1 MQTPPLVFELTATA
15 PPAAAG
21 LLVVGGWTM
30 APADAGL
37 SYAVPGA
44 ATPDAPLWRADFPAD
59 DPQQATARLE
69 RSAQQ
74 MAATQRALPLAH
86 ERLLALASHTP
97 PDPAG
102 LSFAGAAGG
111 TLPPAEAE
119 LLDTLDALTRRD
131 QAAVSFG
138 FGWLDGLT
146 QGWQE
151 GVQRVR
157 DFAERVMQAAAP
169 RAMVETR
176 TAGRLL
182 CRTSVGWDGDA
193 AMLWRLAPTAQQAA
207 LHWHTLDLALAAR
220 VTLLNAFSLLVR
232 GATLLA
238 RLSATLATP
247 GGALLAIPA
256 VWRFINRIQ
265 DEFDA

>member
-1 MQTPPLVFELTATA
+1 MQTPPLVFELTAEA
-15 PPAAAG
+15 PPAEAG
-21 LLVVGGWTM
+21 LLYLGGWAAVPT
-30 APADAGL
+30 DAGL
-37 SYAVPGA
+37 AYAA
-44 ATPDAPLWRADFPAD
+44 PDAAAPEMQLWRADFPAD
-59 DPQQATARLE
+59 PQQAAAHLE
-69 RSAQQ
+69 RGAQQ
-74 MAATQRALPLAH
+74 MAAIQRALPLAH
-86 ERLLALASHTP
+86 ERLEALASRTP

-131 QAAVSFG
+131 QAAISFG

-146 QGWQE
+146 QGWQDA
-151 GVQRVR
+151 VQRVR
-157 DFAERVMQAAAP
+157 EFAERVAQAAAP

-176 TAGRLL
+176 ATGRLL
-182 CRTSVGWDGDA
+182 CRTSIDWGGDA
-193 AMLWRLAPTAQQAA
+193 ATLWRPATTPQQAA
-207 LHWHTLDLALAAR
+207 QHWRTLDLALAAR

-238 RLSATLATP
+238 RLSATLANP

-256 VWRFINRIQ
+256 VWRFIHRIQ
-265 DEFDA
+265 DEFDT

>member
-1 MQTPPLVFELTATA
+1 MQMPPLIFELTGET

-21 LLVVGGWTM
+21 LLFPGGW
-30 APADAGL
+30 AAVPADAGL
-37 SYAVPGA
+37 SYAAPGA
-44 ATPDAPLWRADFPAD
+44 AAPDMQLWRADFPAD
-59 DPQQATARLE
+59 PQQSTARLE

-86 ERLLALASHTP
+86 SRLVALAAQTP

-102 LSFAGAAGG
+102 LSFAVAAGG

-131 QAAVSFG
+131 QAAISFG
-138 FGWLDGLT
+138 LLDGLT

-169 RAMVETR
+169 RALVETR
-176 TAGRLL
+176 AEGRLL
-182 CRTSVGWDGDA
+182 CRTSIGWGGDA
-193 AMLWRLAPTAQQAA
+193 ATLWRPAHAPPQAA
-207 LHWHTLDLALAAR
+207 LHWRTLDLVLATR
-220 VTLLNAFSLLVR
+220 TTLLNAFSLLVR

-238 RLSATLATP
+238 RLSATLTTP

-256 VWRFINRIQ
+256 VWRFINRIR